1 MKIRV
6 ADRLFVALAG
16 LLLIALSAGLVA
28 EAFFAVPLTEALAA
42 FLASRETANMVI
54 VAACAA
60 VLLLLGLYCVAML
73 FRRRSGKRGFVLQC
87 TENGELSISIRAIEG
102 LVQKCVDQHDEL
114 HINNISL
121 QNTRNG
127 LIIRLRVALA
137 GGVNIPLAVG
147 ALQKQIK
154 QYVTA
159 CSGVDVLEVR
169 VQVETSASK
178 LKRPSAFAVPEVT
191 PGTPAYEEPIPMAQ
205 PAAQE
210 EPEKKKEGKRPLHQR
225 LFGREEQVATVPV
238 PPEMAAKPEDSAKP
252 EETVEQAAPEAA
264 PAEEPEQA
272 DAPEQPQ
279 EEATLP
285 EAENVLN
292 DGETQGAEAPAENKA
307 GEAAEHELAD

>member
-42 FLASRETANMVI
+42 FLASRETVNMVI
-54 VAACAA
+54 VASCAA

-73 FRRRSGKRGFVLQC
+73 FRRRSGKRGFVRQS
-87 TENGELSISIRAIEG
+87 TEGGELSISIRAIEG

-137 GGVNIPLAVG
+137 SGVNIPLAVG
-147 ALQKQIK
+147 ALQKQIT

-169 VQVETSASK
+169 VQVETSVSK
-178 LKRPSAFAVPEVT
+178 LKQPSAFAVPEVA

-205 PAAQE
+205 PAAKE

-225 LFGREEQVATVPV
+225 LFGHEEQVATVPV
-238 PPEMAAKPEDSAKP
+238 PPEMAVKP
-252 EETVEQAAPEAA
+252 EEPVEQAAPEAA
-264 PAEEPEQA
+264 PAEEPEQT
-272 DAPEQPQ
+272 DAPEQLQEAVTLTEDEDAPSGDEPQ
-279 EEATLP
+279 ATDAL
-285 EAENVLN
+285 AK
-292 DGETQGAEAPAENKA
+292 DDA
-307 GEAAEHELAD
+307 GEAVEHELAD

>member
-54 VAACAA
+54 AASCAA

-73 FRRRSGKRGFVLQC
+73 FRRRSGKRGFVRQS
-87 TENGELSISIRAIEG
+87 TEGGELSISIRAIEG

-137 GGVNIPLAVG
+137 SGVNIPLAVG
-147 ALQKQIK
+147 ALQKQIT

-169 VQVETSASK
+169 VQVETSVSK
-178 LKRPSAFAVPEVT
+178 LKQPSAFAVPEVA

-205 PAAQE
+205 PAVKE
-210 EPEKKKEGKRPLHQR
+210 EPEKKKEGRRPLHQR
-225 LFGREEQVATVPV
+225 LFGHEEQVATVPV

-264 PAEEPEQA
+264 PAEEPEQT
-272 DAPEQPQ
+272 DAPKQPQ
-279 EEATLP
+279 QAVTLT
-285 EAENVLN
+285 EDE
-292 DGETQGAEAPAENKA
+292 DAPSGDEPQVTDALTKDDA
-307 GEAAEHELAD
+307 GEAVEHELAD

>member
-6 ADRLFVALAG
+6 ADRLLVALAG

-28 EAFFAVPLTEALAA
+28 EAFFAVPLLKALAA
-42 FLASRETANMVI
+42 FLASRETVNMVI
-54 VAACAA
+54 AASCAV

-73 FRRRSGKRGFVLQC
+73 FRRRGGKRGFVMQC

-114 HINNISL
+114 HFNSMSL

-169 VQVETSASK
+169 VQVETSDSK
-178 LKRPSAFAVPEVT
+178 LKQPSAFAVPELT
-191 PGTPAYEEPIPMAQ
+191 PGTPAYEEPIPMAK
-205 PAAQE
+205 PAEPE
-210 EPEKKKEGKRPLHQR
+210 EPEKKESKRPLHQR

-238 PPEMAAKPEDSAKP
+238 PPEMAAKAEDGAKP
-252 EETVEQAAPEAA
+252 EEIAEQAAPV
-264 PAEEPEQA
+264 EEPEQS
-272 DAPEQPQ
+272 
-279 EEATLP
+279 
-285 EAENVLN
+285 EAEAALAEDEDALT
-292 DGETQGAEAPAENKA
+292 DGETQAADALVEDEA
-307 GEAAEHELAD
+307 GEAAEHELVE